1 MYYPR
6 WLSYYFILCWEKEE
20 WGFISDGK
28 INIMLSFLKR
38 QSMVR
43 PLVRAVRKK
52 KRKVRNIFQDIY
64 DPADNFKMDKFFLC
78 HST

>member
-1 MYYPR
+1 
-6 WLSYYFILCWEKEE
+6 
-20 WGFISDGK
+20 
-28 INIMLSFLKR
+28 
-38 QSMVR
+38 MVR